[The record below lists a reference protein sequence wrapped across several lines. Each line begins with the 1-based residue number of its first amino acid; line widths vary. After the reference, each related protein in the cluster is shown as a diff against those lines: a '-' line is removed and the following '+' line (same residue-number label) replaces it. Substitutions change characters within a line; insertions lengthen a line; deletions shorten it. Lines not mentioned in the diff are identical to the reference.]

1 MTGFGVRINNFV
13 VVYRSIFTGFT
24 ISIKVSKDFIWAC
37 LGMPDHTS
45 LNLHDKFITLI
56 DMKLHAQNQL

>member
-1 MTGFGVRINNFV
+1 MPR
-13 VVYRSIFTGFT
+13 
-24 ISIKVSKDFIWAC
+24 
-37 LGMPDHTS
+37 MPDHTS